1 MSPRIKF
8 FAFLAVGSFVAM
20 IALSVLGAILQSR
33 GWHPDPEHPDRIGYL
48 VGGVFVALF
57 LLLAFSLVPLMIRL
71 FVSGQAR
78 IGNRE
83 LGLIQLL
90 AAHERGAAYAI
101 WALWGTGLAI
111 ATPFMLHDLFGV
123 ELRLPVGK
131 SEGVLVADVGM
142 TLDEIRQ
149 RSSLQLPDA
158 IDSKLTGEHL
168 VIGSPVF
175 DFEIAGSAI
184 RFERCRYYWIETG
197 EHGDLHVESMNIG
210 VSTNKVTRAELV
222 AANQRVQQ
230 QLVQDGWEAGQYNY
244 KTPELQALHGG
255 ITSSGHGYFWRKG
268 GTLLR
273 LVGKRMDDEKPGE
286 DPETA
291 GEWIQYVDVLGFGVQ
306 IGRSPASSCL
316 VRQVVV

>member
-1 MSPRIKF
+1 MSARIKF

-33 GWHPDPEHPDRIGYL
+33 GWHPDPEHPDRIGYI
-48 VGGVFVALF
+48 VGGVFFALF

-71 FVSGQAR
+71 FVAGQGR

-83 LGLIQLL
+83 RGLIQFL

-101 WALWGTGLAI
+101 WALWGAGLAI
-111 ATPFMLHDLFGV
+111 ATPVMLHDLFGV
-123 ELRLPVGK
+123 QFRLPVGK

-142 TLDEIRQ
+142 TLDEVRQ
-149 RSSLQLPDA
+149 RSSIQLPEGTL
-158 IDSKLTGEHL
+158 SSLTGDRI

-175 DFEIAGSAI
+175 DFEIAGTAI

-210 VSTNKVTRAELV
+210 VSTNKLTHAELV

-230 QLVQDGWEAGQYNY
+230 LLEQDGWQAGQYNY

-268 GTLLR
+268 GTLLH
-273 LVGKRMDDEKPGE
+273 LVGKRMDDETPGE

-291 GEWIQYVDVLGFGVQ
+291 GEWIQYVELGPSNSSTYSELEFGQ
-306 IGRSPASSCL
+306 
-316 VRQVVV
+316 

>member
-1 MSPRIKF
+1 MTAAMSARIKF

-33 GWHPDPEHPDRIGYL
+33 GWHPDPEHPDRIATL
-48 VGGVFVALF
+48 VGGVFFALF
-57 LLLAFSLVPLMIRL
+57 LLLGFSLVPLMIHL
-71 FVSGQAR
+71 FVVAQTR
-78 IGNRE
+78 IGNGE
-83 LGLIQLL
+83 LGLIRTL
-90 AAHERGAAYAI
+90 AAHERAATWAV
-101 WALWGTGLAI
+101 WALFGSGLAI
-111 ATPFMLHDLFGV
+111 ATPVMLHDLFGV

-131 SEGVLVADVGM
+131 SEGALVANVGM
-142 TLDEIRQ
+142 TLDEVRQ
-149 RSSLQLPDA
+149 RSSIQLPDA

-175 DFEIAGSAI
+175 DFEIAGTAI

-210 VSTNKVTRAELV
+210 VSTNKLTHAELV

-230 QLVQDGWEAGQYNY
+230 LLEQDGWQAGQYNY

-268 GTLLR
+268 GTLLH
-273 LVGKRMDDEKPGE
+273 LVGKRMDDETPGE

-291 GEWIQYVDVLGFGVQ
+291 GEWIQYVELGPSNSSTYSELEFGQ
-306 IGRSPASSCL
+306 
-316 VRQVVV
+316 